1 MDPLGQVDR
10 IIRERELAVQGIY
23 TWLPEFLV
31 QFRPLCLFVISHHVV
46 LSDFAVHL
54 CL

>member
-31 QFRPLCLFVISHHVV
+31 QFQLHCLFVVSHHVV
-46 LSDFAVHL
+46 LSHFVVHL

>member
-1 MDPLGQVDR
+1 MDPLGKVDN

-31 QFRPLCLFVISHHVV
+31 RLRLV
-46 LSDFAVHL
+46 AVSNL
-54 CL
+54 VFCWLVEVF